1 VAVRAG
7 PDNSRI
13 DRDSLKTLLE
23 QGLSLEKIGRR
34 FGRDPSTI
42 GYWVKKH
49 GLEAVH
55 RDKHLGKGG
64 IAKRDLERLIA
75 RGYAVARIA
84 AELGRSESSVLY
96 WLRKHGLRTHVSER
110 RRAAEE
116 AKRQGQATVQ
126 LRCRHHGLTDFFI
139 EGRGYYR
146 CLRCRWE
153 AVSRR
158 RRKVKEI
165 LVHEAG
171 GACRLCGYERCI
183 SALQF
188 HHLDRAQKAFT
199 VSHRGHTR
207 SIATLREEASKCVL
221 LCANCHA
228 EVEAGV
234 AVIPG

>member
-1 VAVRAG
+1 M
-7 PDNSRI
+7 
-13 DRDSLKTLLE
+13 DRDSLKMLLE

-42 GYWVKKH
+42 AYWVKKH
-49 GLEAVH
+49 GLQAVH

-75 RGYAVARIA
+75 RGFAVARIA

-96 WLRKHGLRTHVSER
+96 WLRKYDLRTHASER
-110 RRAAEE
+110 RHAAKE
-116 AKRQGQATVQ
+116 AKRQGRATVQ
-126 LRCRHHGLTDFFI
+126 LHCRHHGLTEFFI

-158 RRKVKEI
+158 RRKVKTL
-165 LVHEAG
+165 LVEEAG
-171 GACRLCGYERCI
+171 GVCRLCRYDRCI
-183 SALQF
+183 GALQF
-188 HHLDRAQKAFT
+188 HHLDPAKKRFT
-199 VSHRGHTR
+199 LSHRGHTR
-207 SIATLREEASKCVL
+207 SIAMLREEASKCIL

-234 AVIPG
+234 SELPG